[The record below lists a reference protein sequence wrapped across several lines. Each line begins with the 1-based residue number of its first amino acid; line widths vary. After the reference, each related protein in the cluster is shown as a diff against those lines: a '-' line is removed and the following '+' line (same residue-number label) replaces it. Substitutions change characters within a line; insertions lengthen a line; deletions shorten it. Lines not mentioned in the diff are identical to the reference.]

1 MPEPR
6 SAPLLD
12 RSGPLLALFLGIGFI
27 AFIAV
32 FSTVHARA
40 PEALPANYVA
50 ERSHSRPMYWLT
62 DGYFHYCGIV
72 DNCFPY
78 HPEWLRV
85 PEPP

>member
-1 MPEPR
+1 
-6 SAPLLD
+6 
-12 RSGPLLALFLGIGFI
+12 
-27 AFIAV
+27 
-32 FSTVHARA
+32 VHARA
-40 PEALPANYVA
+40 PEALPANYVT
-50 ERSHSRPMYWLT
+50 ERSHSRLMYWRT